1 MSGINSK
8 QLFSKILVG
17 IDGSAIALR
26 AADSAISIAKQL
38 NISNIIAVH
47 VLPQDIRYDY
57 LTDRVDP
64 DIPSPVKGAIELAS
78 LEAQE
83 WFNKIKEKQTSDVD
97 KKINMQTEV
106 LVGTKSIANEIL
118 TYASNNDVDLIVI
131 GTKGQSAF
139 KKTLLGSVASSVL
152 THATCPVMLV
162 K

>member
-1 MSGINSK
+1 LSGINSK

-106 LVGTKSIANEIL
+106 LVGTKSIADEIL
-118 TYASNNDVDLIVI
+118 TYAANNDVDLIVV

-139 KKTLLGSVASSVL
+139 KKALLVSVASSVL

>member
-17 IDGSAIALR
+17 IDGSAIALK

-83 WFNKIKEKQTSDVD
+83 WFNKIKEKLTSDVD

-106 LVGTKSIANEIL
+106 LFGTKSIADEIL
-118 TYASNNDVDLIVI
+118 TYVANNDVDLIVV
-131 GTKGQSAF
+131 GTKGHSAF
-139 KKTLLGSVASSVL
+139 KKALLGSVASSVL

>member
-1 MSGINSK
+1 M
-8 QLFSKILVG
+8 FSKILVG

>member
-1 MSGINSK
+1 LSGINSK

-83 WFNKIKEKQTSDVD
+83 WFNKIKEKQTSDVY

-118 TYASNNDVDLIVI
+118 TYAANNDVDLIVV

-139 KKTLLGSVASSVL
+139 KKALLGSVASSVL

>member
-106 LVGTKSIANEIL
+106 LVGTKSIADEIL
-118 TYASNNDVDLIVI
+118 TYAANNDVDLIVV

-139 KKTLLGSVASSVL
+139 KKALLGSVTSSVL

>member
-1 MSGINSK
+1 LSGINSK

-17 IDGSAIALR
+17 IDGSEIALK

-83 WFNKIKEKQTSDVD
+83 WFNKIKEKLTSDVD
-97 KKINMQTEV
+97 KK
-106 LVGTKSIANEIL
+106 
-118 TYASNNDVDLIVI
+118 LIC
-131 GTKGQSAF
+131 KP
-139 KKTLLGSVASSVL
+139 KYLSVL
-152 THATCPVMLV
+152 NL
-162 K
+162 

>member
-106 LVGTKSIANEIL
+106 LVGTKSIADEIL
-118 TYASNNDVDLIVI
+118 TYAANNDVDLIVI
-131 GTKGQSAF
+131 GSKGRSAF
-139 KKTLLGSVASSVL
+139 KKALLGSVASSVL

>member
-1 MSGINSK
+1 MSGINGK

>member
-1 MSGINSK
+1 MSGINNK

-26 AADSAISIAKQL
+26 AADSAISIAKQQKV
-38 NISNIIAVH
+38 SNIIAVH

-57 LTDRVDP
+57 LTDRIDA

-83 WFNKIKEKQTSDVD
+83 WFSKIKEKQTGDVD
-97 KKINMQTEV
+97 KKINIQTEV
-106 LVGTKSIANEIL
+106 LVGTKSIAKEIL
-118 TYASNNDVDLIVI
+118 TYAENNNVDLIVI
-131 GTKGQSAF
+131 GTKGRSAF
-139 KKTLLGSVASSVL
+139 KKALLGSVASSVL
-152 THATCPVMLV
+152 THAPCPVMVV